1 MSFNLQAA
9 KITQMSPIM
18 GLFEEGRKWHGEMK
32 VSEWPVFELARVLDD
47 IDNDRLFVLMDKQ
60 LVVGSVTISESD
72 PLIWSDNTPALYIH
86 RLVVARD
93 LKGLNLGKLI
103 VDKIEEKAI
112 ERDKSALRLDCWANN
127 ERLKSYYERIGFVKL
142 TNVTIG
148 DVPSLP
154 LHYRNSTT
162 TLFQRR
168 CGRPSLE
175 AAQEAPTGAKELLKL
190 SEASTTHI

>member
-1 MSFNLQAA
+1 MSFDLQAA
-9 KITQMSPIM
+9 KITQMNPIM
-18 GLFEEGRKWHGEMK
+18 GLFEEGRKWHEEMK
-32 VSEWPVFELARVLDD
+32 VSKWPTFELARVLDD
-47 IDNDRLFVLMDKQ
+47 IENDRLFVLVNRHR
-60 LVVGSVTISESD
+60 VVGSVTISESD
-72 PLIWSDNTPALYIH
+72 PLIWSDNAPALYIH

-127 ERLKSYYERIGFVKL
+127 ERLKSYYERIGFTKL
-142 TNVTIG
+142 MDVTIG
-148 DVPSLP
+148 DVASLP

-175 AAQEAPTGAKELLKL
+175 AAQEAPSGAKKLLKL
-190 SEASTTHI
+190 SGQI